1 MFSYYFNIAL
11 IYTILGFITAVF
23 FFFFLKKDIFGRFW
37 GALIIALVG
46 SFAGG
51 VFGYLFDDLIHYL
64 THINGTVNIFPP
76 LITAFISVWVFSSL
90 SEKQKKDD

>member
-11 IYTILGFITAVF
+11 IYAILGFATAVF
-23 FFFFLKKDIFGRFW
+23 FYFMLKRDIFGGFW

-51 VFGYLFDDLIHYL
+51 VFGYLFDDLIVRL
-64 THINGTVNIFPP
+64 TRLNGMVNIFPP
-76 LITAFISVWVFSSL
+76 LITAFISIWVFSSL

>member
-11 IYTILGFITAVF
+11 VYLIIGFITAVF
-23 FFFFLKKDIFGRFW
+23 FYFFLKKEIFGKFW
-37 GALIIALVG
+37 GALLVAFIG

-51 VFGYLFDDLIHYL
+51 VFGYLFDDIIKTL
-64 THINGTVNIFPP
+64 TRINGTVNIFPP
-76 LITAFISVWVFSSL
+76 LITAFICIWVFSNL